1 MKKFVFVFVMLSMI
15 LAFGLIESNDNKNL
29 NVDKES
35 SPFIIPMLLFGHSQ
49 LHTLTPQLAP
59 RFVYQD
65 EEWEMTMHS
74 RFDLIR
80 LETTWATEVKD
91 LNNVEDLRKF
101 GKYLVDDTEN
111 GIIENENY
119 TVSPRLQDTQKIWK
133 LTLKD
138 YNSVGL
144 FLLKGAEAYENG
156 DKTSATKNIQKAI
169 EFMNVAHKKERLILD
184 SMKPGE
190 EHFQ

>member
-1 MKKFVFVFVMLSMI
+1 MKKFVFAFVMLPMI

-29 NVDKES
+29 NFDEERS
-35 SPFIIPMLLFGHSQ
+35 TYIIPVLSFGHSQ
-49 LHTLTPQLAP
+49 PHTLTPQLAP
-59 RFVYQD
+59 GFAYQD

-80 LETTWATEVKD
+80 LETEWASGVKD
-91 LNNVEDLRKF
+91 LDNVEDLRKF
-101 GKYLVDDTEN
+101 GKYLVDDTQN

-119 TVSPRLQDTQKIWK
+119 TVSPGLQDTQKIWK

-138 YNSVGL
+138 YNSAGL

-156 DKTSATKNIQKAI
+156 DKTSATINIQKAI

-190 EHFQ
+190 EHF

>member
-1 MKKFVFVFVMLSMI
+1 MF
-15 LAFGLIESNDNKNL
+15 D
-29 NVDKES
+29 
-35 SPFIIPMLLFGHSQ
+35 HSQ
-49 LHTLTPQLAP
+49 LHNLTPQPAP
-59 RFVYQD
+59 GFVYQD

-101 GKYLVDDTEN
+101 GKYLVDDTQN

-144 FLLKGAEAYENG
+144 LLLKGAEAYENG

-190 EHFQ
+190 ENFQ